1 MTMTE
6 RPGVAETPFPSVLGP
21 LVSSTS
27 RWCLLRP
34 PRDQYDDVDL
44 LVAPDD
50 LYQVLDELRDL
61 GFVEEPGYGRGT
73 HRFLVGLHGRVFT
86 RVDLVTSLDFG
97 PLHTWR
103 SGMAETCLGRSTD
116 AGGVPRLHP
125 VDEFWVTALH
135 LLADDGAQVAESR
148 RWAGVPE
155 LSHRPASEP
164 EHRDWYAAVDRL
176 LPAGELH
183 VALVA
188 AVDELT
194 RDAARTDTLTR
205 MRQTV
210 RRRCLTAASRQRG
223 PAVRLVQSLWLRA
236 TEPARQWRGRRGLL
250 VAVLGPD
257 GAGKSTL
264 LERLGRSW
272 AWPHQ
277 RIYFGLWPDVRGG
290 GRLAPVLWPVRRP
303 FRAVTR
309 YVRGVLGS
317 WRGRLVLFDRYVY
330 DAAVPPSGSH
340 RALKRLYFQVLLRC
354 APAPDLV
361 LLLEAPGK
369 VLFARKGEMDPAT
382 LDAHRDAVSRHVHR
396 LADRSRRR
404 PAVVVLDATRSPRK
418 VADQAVAAV
427 WSLAAARLDRQGRTS

>member
-6 RPGVAETPFPSVLGP
+6 RPQVAETPFPSSLAA
-21 LVSSTS
+21 LVSSPA

-34 PRDQYDDVDL
+34 PRDRDDDVDL
-44 LVAPDD
+44 LVDPAD
-50 LYQVLDELRDL
+50 LTQVLAQLRDL

-73 HRFLVGLHGRVFT
+73 HRFLVGLHNGVFT

-103 SGMAETCLGRSTD
+103 SGMARTCLARSTRV
-116 AGGVPRLHP
+116 GGVPRLQP

-135 LLADDGAQVAESR
+135 LLADDGARVTERR
-148 RWAGVPE
+148 RWAEVPE
-155 LSHRPASEP
+155 LSHLPASEP
-164 EHRDWYAAVDRL
+164 GHDDWHAAVDRL
-176 LPAGELH
+176 LPARELH
-183 VALVA
+183 VALA
-188 AVDELT
+188 GALT
-194 RDAARTDTLTR
+194 DLAGGADRADDLTR

-210 RRRCLTAASRQRG
+210 RRCCLTAAARHRG
-223 PAVRLVQSLWLRA
+223 PALGMVQSVWLRA

-290 GRLAPVLWPVRRP
+290 GRLAPALWPLRRP
-303 FRAVTR
+303 FRALTR
-309 YVRGVLGS
+309 YARGVVGS

-330 DAAVPPSGSH
+330 DAAVPPRGSH
-340 RALKRLYFQVLLRC
+340 RTLKRLYFQVLLHC

-361 LLLEAPGK
+361 LLLEAPGEL
-369 VLFARKGEMDPAT
+369 LFARKGEMDPAT
-382 LDAHRDAVSRHVHR
+382 LDAHREAVSRHVHR
-396 LADRSRRR
+396 LAGRSRRR
-404 PAVVVLDATRSPRK
+404 PTVVVVDATRSPRK
-418 VADQAVAAV
+418 VADQAVEAV
-427 WSLAAARLDRQGRTS
+427 WSLAAARLDRRGRTS